1 MGDEDAG
8 NADAVDRILQP
19 VAQFLA
25 DLGVDG
31 GKGLIQEQDLG
42 IRCQS
47 PGKGH
52 ALALTAGELVGIT
65 LFHARQADEVDHFQD
80 PLPYLLF
87 RPLLDFQA
95 EGDVI
100 ENGHIAEQGVVLE
113 DEADAPLG
121 SGNVVD
127 PAAVD
132 EDVAAVGILQAGQH
146 AQNRRLA
153 AAAGTEEG
161 DELALV
167 DAKGNVARRVELG
180 HDADAGHDEF
190 ELVGIFAHRIKRFVF
205 PGDKDVALSVFD
217 EGRRRTTGTGIHD
230 RDVAIQVGH
239 KGTGLDL
246 ISPEMVK
253 APTPGGQEVPAG
265 TAATLRVRRND
276 ADAGLCQI
284 IPVAYPFR
292 VPLADQEDD
301 GRRVRRRIVG
311 EIALPAFMDEAGFF
325 DKRDIMSQGQGHN
338 IGLAAFND
346 RTGLTAR
353 STMGLDDAD
362 ILSCRLPIVFLEQF
376 IIFFI

>member
-31 GKGLIQEQDLG
+31 GKGLIQEQNLG

-146 AQNRRLA
+146 AQDRRLA

-167 DAKGNVARRVELG
+167 DAKGNVARRVEGAVILFDVF
-180 HDADAGHDEF
+180 HFDIH
-190 ELVGIFAHRIKRFVF
+190 ELHLLY
-205 PGDKDVALSVFD
+205 DDLSALAS
-217 EGRRRTTGTGIHD
+217 R
-230 RDVAIQVGH
+230 
-239 KGTGLDL
+239 K
-246 ISPEMVK
+246 
-253 APTPGGQEVPAG
+253 
-265 TAATLRVRRND
+265 VRRSRTIMAKSTNRD
-276 ADAGLCQI
+276 DTAKAAVMASAD
-284 IPVAYPFR
+284 P
-292 VPLADQEDD
+292 D
-301 GRRVRRRIVG
+301 
-311 EIALPAFMDEAGFF
+311 
-325 DKRDIMSQGQGHN
+325 
-338 IGLAAFND
+338 
-346 RTGLTAR
+346 
-353 STMGLDDAD
+353 
-362 ILSCRLPIVFLEQF
+362 
-376 IIFFI
+376 